1 MDPYL
6 AVCIQPSIRQSHN
19 RTEVKENI
27 KRNSSFL
34 GKLVYSYKRR
44 QPAWINGTVKLV
56 TYPEYAFSDW
66 RQLFLREINPIDI
79 AVSIPGEE
87 TDLLAKQAVENDIYI
102 AAQIIECD
110 DRFPGHF
117 FNAGFI
123 IDPNGKIIYKRHKL
137 RYLYLTLYTSPNDVF
152 DQYMQLFAQGRS
164 VGETVFPVAKTDI
177 GNIGIA
183 IAQEIQTPE
192 IGRQLVANGAE
203 IIVHITNEPQ
213 ALVGDADPWFIL
225 DRAWAI
231 ENRVYIVAP
240 SAGPGEELTV
250 TSDVGT
256 SRIIDYYG
264 RVLSESAGTVATT
277 IGSAIDIET
286 LRKVRK
292 PGLPLY
298 TPAVFDYYKKA
309 SIPPNMFKKG
319 VPSREEL
326 ERTYHELGFI

>member
-1 MDPYL
+1 M
-6 AVCIQPSIRQSHN
+6 
-19 RTEVKENI
+19 
-27 KRNSSFL
+27 
-34 GKLVYSYKRR
+34 
-44 QPAWINGTVKLV
+44 
-56 TYPEYAFSDW
+56 
-66 RQLFLREINPIDI
+66 
-79 AVSIPGEE
+79 
-87 TDLLAKQAVENDIYI
+87 
-102 AAQIIECD
+102 
-110 DRFPGHF
+110 
-117 FNAGFI
+117 
-123 IDPNGKIIYKRHKL
+123 
-137 RYLYLTLYTSPNDVF
+137 
-152 DQYMQLFAQGRS
+152 
-164 VGETVFPVAKTDI
+164 
-177 GNIGIA
+177 
-183 IAQEIQTPE
+183 
-192 IGRQLVANGAE
+192 
-203 IIVHITNEPQ
+203 
-213 ALVGDADPWFIL
+213 
-225 DRAWAI
+225 
-231 ENRVYIVAP
+231 YIVAP